1 MARFTGSLPQPR
13 KGFIIEARDEAKVG
27 AGPQPSRAGAHYG
40 PEGAVLSTLL
50 RESRLAAGL
59 TQAQLGKLAG
69 LGQKLVSRSEL
80 GQRKL
85 DILDLR
91 ALCSAM
97 NLDFVEFTARLHAR
111 LCELEARQAGDE
123 PLPAPRPERTRTP
136 RNRKA

>member
-1 MARFTGSLPQPR
+1 MARFTGPLPEPR
-13 KGFIIEARDEAKVG
+13 KGFIIEARDEAKGG

-59 TQAQLGKLAG
+59 TQAQLGRRAG
-69 LGQKLVSRSEL
+69 LGQELVSRGER

-85 DILDLR
+85 DILDIR
-91 ALCSAM
+91 ALCRAM
-97 NLDFVEFTARLHAR
+97 DLDFVEFAARLHAR

-123 PLPAPRPERTRTP
+123 RLSPPRPERTRTP
-136 RNRKA
+136 RKRTV